1 MRTHARRAT
10 AADSDLDPGWFDGDA
25 QQSAAWLAWS
35 DQVAIDARIE
45 ALFTETLPRLEA
57 VQGSGGRPSL
67 DDRFSA
73 AAFDWIVS
81 LIDAAVLGEDGR
93 YAPENGVLAEQ
104 FITYIGEWMVRRVEG
119 VWFNSPE
126 NGAPIFDGYG
136 PAVGYRWSQ
145 ESTNDFLVLL
155 FMMAVD
161 SDDAPYGYF
170 VDLLC
175 GRALTFA
182 EERGRPDLKAEI
194 LA

>member
-10 AADSDLDPGWFDGDA
+10 PADSDLDPGFFDADA
-25 QQSAAWLAWS
+25 QQSADWLAWS
-35 DQVAIDARIE
+35 DPAAIDARIE
-45 ALFTETLPRLEA
+45 RLFTETLPRLEA
-57 VQGSGGRPSL
+57 AQVGESRPTL

-73 AAFDWIVS
+73 AAFDRVVS
-81 LIDAAVLGEDGR
+81 LIEAAVRSEDGR
-93 YAPENGVLAEQ
+93 YTPENDYLADQ
-104 FITYIGEWMVRRVEG
+104 FITYIGEWMVRRVDG

-145 ESTNDFLVLL
+145 EWANDLLVLL

-161 SDDAPYGYF
+161 SDDSPYAYF

-175 GRALTFA
+175 
-182 EERGRPDLKAEI
+182 ERGLMFAQERGMPDLEAEI